1 MRTGGY
7 TLRMYGHSSTGV
19 LGLSQDLRRARI
31 LRRIEEHK
39 KNDKTQIFITP
50 HIPFLQFSIYQ
61 IPLYIYSTMKLPLKI
76 HCSFSAALW

>member
-1 MRTGGY
+1 MRRGGY

-39 KNDKTQIFITP
+39 KNKENTEEEEDLERKGISRLLKLT
-50 HIPFLQFSIYQ
+50 HDLKRNH
-61 IPLYIYSTMKLPLKI
+61 MKKVDM
-76 HCSFSAALW
+76 